1 MIPEEGRWFDGC
13 FQALSQFTAILD
25 SGGRILT
32 ANRAALDLTGLTLE
46 RVYQVPL
53 WEVPWPALT
62 RQNRLDLKRAV
73 SQAAQGKGIRK
84 EIHLRRGSVGIFDF
98 SIKPIHRTIH
108 EPIQNGEGGP
118 ESLILA
124 EGRDITAYRR
134 ASEALFQSEA
144 RFQTIFE
151 ETGMGIVIKGVH
163 GRMLDANPAFQD
175 LVGYTAA
182 ELRRLDYLDIT
193 HPLDKKASRKLF
205 NELVTGARKNYVV
218 EKRYNTKDGQTIW
231 GRVTASLV
239 RGPDGGGKFVIG
251 MVENITAQKQI
262 AAELIELQQH
272 LMAAREMERLK
283 VAQDLHDGPLQE
295 IIGISYQ
302 VQEGLDDGFQ
312 GDAGQEKLR
321 EIRASIT
328 SLTGLIRAICGELRP
343 PTLVPFGLEK
353 TILSHVAEFQKAHPD
368 LDISYKLAH
377 DGHTLPERDRI
388 VLFRI
393 YQESINNILRHAHA
407 KAVKIR
413 FRLTTRK
420 AILEVQDDGVGFEL
434 PRRWVGLA
442 RQGHLG
448 LVGAMERA
456 SEVGGDLTVITAPGQ
471 GTLIRATLP
480 LKENTV
486 KDEKMG

>member
-1 MIPEEGRWFDGC
+1 MLPEEGRWFDVC
-13 FQALSQFTAILD
+13 FNAISQFTVILD
-25 SGGRILT
+25 TGGRIIK
-32 ANRAALDLTGLTLE
+32 ANRAALDLTGLTLDG
-46 RVYQVPL
+46 VSQVPL

-62 RQNRLDLKRAV
+62 RQNRQDLKRAV

-84 EIHLRRGSVGIFDF
+84 EIHLRRGSAGIFNF
-98 SIKPIHRTIH
+98 SIKPI
-108 EPIQNGEGGP
+108 QNGESG
-118 ESLILA
+118 SITWILA
-124 EGRDITAYRR
+124 ESRDVTAYRQ

-175 LVGYTAA
+175 QVGYTVA

-205 NELVTGARKNYVV
+205 NELVSGARKNYSI
-218 EKRYNTKDGQTIW
+218 EKRYLAKDGQTIW
-231 GRVTASLV
+231 GRMTASLV
-239 RGPDGGGKFVIG
+239 RGPGGESKFVIG
-251 MVENITAQKQI
+251 MVENITSTKQI
-262 AAELIELQQH
+262 EAELIELQQH

-295 IIGISYQ
+295 TIGISYQ
-302 VQEGLDDGFQ
+302 VQEELENWVRGE
-312 GDAGQEKLR
+312 AGREKLG
-321 EIRASIT
+321 EILTSIT
-328 SLTGLIRAICGELRP
+328 KLTGSIRAICGELRP

-353 TILSHVAEFQKAHPD
+353 TILSHVTEFQKAHPE
-368 LDISYKLAH
+368 LAVSYKLAQ
-377 DGHTLPERDRI
+377 DRRMLPEHDRI

-407 KAVKIR
+407 KTIKIR
-413 FRLTTRK
+413 FRLTSRK
-420 AILEVQDDGVGFEL
+420 AILEVEDDGVGFEL
-434 PRRWVGLA
+434 PKHWVGLA

-456 SEVGGDLTVITAPGQ
+456 SEVDGDLTVITAPGQ
-471 GTLIRATLP
+471 GTLIRAELP
-480 LKENTV
+480 LKEGN
-486 KDEKMG
+486 KIE